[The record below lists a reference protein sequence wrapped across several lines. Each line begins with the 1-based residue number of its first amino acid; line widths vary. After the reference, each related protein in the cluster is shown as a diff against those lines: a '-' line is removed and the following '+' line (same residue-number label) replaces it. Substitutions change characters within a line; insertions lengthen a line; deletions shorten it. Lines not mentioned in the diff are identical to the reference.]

1 MTNNF
6 IKVALLIVS
15 LLYSL
20 PTYSNEVIN
29 SSAHH
34 LSDGTYANTSGIA
47 YESSFNK
54 LLKWSWERRS
64 KNLETFEFEVEVP
77 NYKKFMKMRMLLL
90 PGLDMKLF
98 CIKIKI

>member
-29 SSAHH
+29 SSVHH
-34 LSDGTYANTSGIA
+34 LSDGTYANTSGVA
-47 YESSFNK
+47 YESSFKK
-54 LLKWSWERRS
+54 LDNVHVKSES
-64 KNLETFEFEVEVP
+64 
-77 NYKKFMKMRMLLL
+77 
-90 PGLDMKLF
+90 
-98 CIKIKI
+98 

>member
-1 MTNNF
+1 MTNSF

-20 PTYSNEVIN
+20 PTYSNEEIN

-34 LSDGTYANTSGIA
+34 LSDGTYANTSGVA

-54 LLKWSWERRS
+54 LLKWANEGGS
-64 KNLETFEFEVEVP
+64 
-77 NYKKFMKMRMLLL
+77 
-90 PGLDMKLF
+90 
-98 CIKIKI
+98 